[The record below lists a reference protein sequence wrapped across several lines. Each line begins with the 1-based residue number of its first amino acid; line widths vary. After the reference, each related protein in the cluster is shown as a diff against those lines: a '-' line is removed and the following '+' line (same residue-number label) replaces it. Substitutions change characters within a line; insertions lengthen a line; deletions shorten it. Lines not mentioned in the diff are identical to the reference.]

1 MPIDAL
7 RAATTTAV
15 GILGYDDDD
24 RGQIAEG
31 FLADIIAVPGNPLE
45 NIRVM
50 EDVEFV
56 MKGWRVSYLSPS
68 SARRHRGVATARSI
82 RCYR

>member
-1 MPIDAL
+1 MVDLGMSPIDAL

-15 GILGYDDDD
+15 GLLGYDD

-56 MKGWRVSYLSPS
+56 MKGGRVYKRKHP
-68 SARRHRGVATARSI
+68 
-82 RCYR
+82 